1 MHARH
6 FAGLLIAT
14 ALTATAVLA
23 DAKGRP
29 DPPSFTAEETAL
41 ISRDP
46 RLMAVAREHP
56 WHLRCALDA
65 WNALRRGARKPEAC
79 PELPPD
85 PGRASTEGSFD
96 LLQILKEAAGGG
108 TKR

>member
-6 FAGLLIAT
+6 FAGLLIA
-14 ALTATAVLA
+14 AGLTATAVSA
-23 DAKGRP
+23 DVKGVHN
-29 DPPSFTAEETAL
+29 PPSFTAEETAL
-41 ISRDP
+41 IDRDP
-46 RLMAVAREHP
+46 RLMAAAREHP

-65 WNALRRGARKPEAC
+65 WADMRRGAHKAATC

-85 PGRASTEGSFD
+85 PGRASTEGPFD

-108 TKR
+108 TKQ

>member
-1 MHARH
+1 MDVCR
-6 FAGLLIAT
+6 FAGLLVA
-14 ALTATAVLA
+14 AGLTATAVLA
-23 DAKGRP
+23 DAKGVP
-29 DPPSFTAEETAL
+29 NPPSFTAEETAL
-41 ISRDP
+41 INRDP
-46 RLMAVAREHP
+46 RLMAAASEHP

-65 WNALRRGARKPEAC
+65 WNDLRSGASKARAC

-85 PGRASTEGSFD
+85 PGRASTEGPFD